1 MSGAESDGWQARV
14 DVGEVV
20 VVVGDFEVAGVLSG
34 IVVGVANERSFPLL
48 NELAANTVYRWVG
61 RTWSWNLVHDT
72 VTSSLA
78 WVISKRPS

>member
-1 MSGAESDGWQARV
+1 MSGTKSDGWQAGV
-14 DVGEVV
+14 DVREVV
-20 VVVGDFEVAGVLSG
+20 VVVGDFEIAGVLGG
-34 IVVGVANERSFPLL
+34 IAVGVANERSFPLL
-48 NELAANTVYRWVG
+48 NGLAANTFYRRVR

>member
-1 MSGAESDGWQARV
+1 MSSAESDGWQAGV

-34 IVVGVANERSFPLL
+34 IAVGVANERSFPLL
-48 NELAANTVYRWVG
+48 NGLAADTVYRG
-61 RTWSWNLVHDT
+61 DRRTWSWNLVHDT